1 MMSRFFLWGFVFFLA
16 IPHGWAVNVPSEALQ
31 KTLGYLNGLRQFQ
44 TPFVQWDEWGGEK
57 SGMLYV
63 KRPGLFRA
71 DYDVPFKDRIIIER
85 GEAFF
90 HDDEARS
97 HYRFSADAST
107 IPLLSLLDDVITWRG
122 DYVIDSFVQEGGTMA
137 WVISSGDEAVTGSL
151 TLVFKDS
158 PFRLVRWL
166 LTDARDVTTRVD
178 LQSIEAVSDFDDDF
192 FAIQKHVPDRAPFG
206 VR

>member
-16 IPHGWAVNVPSEALQ
+16 IPHGWAVNVPQEALQ

-71 DYDVPFKDRIIIER
+71 DYDAPFADIIIIER